1 MATEEELNNQRD
13 LNSEITQT
21 KSLEEQIID
30 LLSKR
35 RGINSDVL
43 SDQQDISN
51 VLQDQVKQQQFLI
64 SEKKLAR
71 DISNQVTKIA
81 QVSYSITKDELGLSK
96 TNTSILKQQEALEK
110 NIILAKQQQGKFSEM
125 SNQGDIESRRLNAE
139 IARSLGD
146 QAKQAKEI
154 ARQLAQTAESSNA
167 IANSG
172 GVKAFG
178 LMGDV
183 AGKLG
188 MSKMAG
194 PVKEAAE
201 AARAHGAEQ
210 IEMNAGINKGIG
222 DYKQFRA
229 EGMKMG
235 DAMKKAG
242 VSAKQ
247 VKVGKL
253 PLKATG
259 TLQAGFK
266 ALGPILKKAMGPLAL
281 IVEAVQAFIQVDKA
295 AGETAKSMGISA
307 AEGGRLNA
315 KMADAAA
322 MSGDLLVSSKDVVA
336 ANMELNKLLGTS
348 VEFSGELASEFAS
361 VKERTGLSEKAMGM
375 FTKNAMAAGTTIK
388 DQLQEV
394 TAITQ
399 EMSAQSGIMLNS
411 KDIQEGIAEM
421 SAVQQLNA
429 GRSTEEMAKQV
440 FQAKL
445 LGASQSQ
452 LESASSSLLDFE
464 SSIGAEME
472 AELLTGKQ
480 LNLEAARAAALAGD
494 QGKLAEELA
503 KNMGTSAEFGA
514 MNVLQQE
521 KMAAAMG
528 MTKEDMA
535 GMLIEQENLEKIKEA
550 GFASASDAQEKYN
563 AALKDGTLTEE
574 LKADLAKAGVLN
586 QMESATQADKLAAV
600 MEKITDLF
608 VQIVDPLMPLV
619 DALMAILDPI
629 FDILSPIMKLIGDLV
644 GLVVSVLMPAFNF
657 LMTPIK
663 AVLKAINTIG
673 TSIKS
678 IFGGLGDF
686 FTGIFTLDGD
696 MILSGFKSIVNGIVS
711 FMIMPFQLLTDL
723 VVGALNYL
731 IEGINLIPMVDIP
744 LIPSPNLAGMV
755 ALAEGGVV
763 TGPTQALIGE
773 GSEAEA
779 VLPLSKLASM
789 LPSGVAIGDSILNA
803 ATAPMR
809 GIMNTIGSI
818 FDQGDIGDALQN
830 PISGLMDTIGGMFD
844 GDSIIDKVSNVATA
858 PLRGIMDT
866 VGGLFGNED
875 LGDIIKN
882 PISGLMDTVGG
893 MFDGGSSPVSVLSD
907 AVGSIFDNDIGDT
920 LLKTITAP
928 MRAVGN
934 LIPSEGVSSAISS
947 FEEDPTGS
955 IGSVFNNV
963 KEGISNILGGDDENK
978 DNEQLKSLNE
988 KMSQLISL
996 IEKGGD
1002 VYIDGAKAGKS
1013 MVLATSRMG

>member
-51 VLQDQVKQQQFLI
+51 VLQDQVKQQQFLV

-81 QVSYSITKDELGLSK
+81 QASYSITKDELGLSK
-96 TNTSILKQQEALEK
+96 TNNSILKQQEALEK

-154 ARQLAQTAESSNA
+154 ARQLAQTAENSKEISNNFGVKSFGGMSEISKA
-167 IANSG
+167 IPGLSKFSGPFEQAGEASRSMAANIQEAAQSG
-172 GVKAFG
+172 GKG
-178 LMGDV
+178 LTKERIKQLGLEK
-183 AGKLG
+183 KLG
-188 MSKMAG
+188 NLTGSAASNVMKGMSGGAKSMMAL
-194 PVKEAAE
+194 
-201 AARAHGAEQ
+201 
-210 IEMNAGINKGIG
+210 
-222 DYKQFRA
+222 
-229 EGMKMG
+229 
-235 DAMKKAG
+235 KAG
-242 VSAKQ
+242 A
-247 VKVGKL
+247 
-253 PLKATG
+253 
-259 TLQAGFK
+259 K
-266 ALGPILKKAMGPLAL
+266 ALGPMLTKALGPVGL
-281 IVEAVQAFIQVDKA
+281 IIEAVKAFIQIDKA
-295 AGETAKSMGISA
+295 SGETAKSMGISA

-336 ANMELNKLLGTS
+336 ANMELNKMLGTS

-375 FTKNAMAAGTTIK
+375 FTKNAMAAGTSIK

-429 GRSTEEMAKQV
+429 GRSTAEMARQV

-445 LGASQSQ
+445 LGASQSD
-452 LESASSSLLDFE
+452 LLGASSSLLDFE

-494 QGKLAEELA
+494 TGKLAEELA

-514 MNVLQQE
+514 MNVIQQE
-521 KMAAAMG
+521 KLAAAMG
-528 MTKEDMA
+528 LTKEQVA

-550 GFASASDAQEKYN
+550 GFASASDAQEKYD
-563 AALKDGTLTEE
+563 AALKNGLLTEE

-608 VQIVDPLMPLV
+608 VQIVDPLMPIV

-629 FDILSPIMKLIGDLV
+629 FAILSPI
-644 GLVVSVLMPAFNF
+644 N
-657 LMTPIK
+657 
-663 AVLKAINTIG
+663 
-673 TSIKS
+673 
-678 IFGGLGDF
+678 
-686 FTGIFTLDGD
+686 
-696 MILSGFKSIVNGIVS
+696 
-711 FMIMPFQLLTDL
+711 
-723 VVGALNYL
+723 
-731 IEGINLIPMVDIP
+731 EVD
-744 LIPSPNLAGMV
+744 
-755 ALAEGGVV
+755 
-763 TGPTQALIGE
+763 
-773 GSEAEA
+773 
-779 VLPLSKLASM
+779 
-789 LPSGVAIGDSILNA
+789 
-803 ATAPMR
+803 R
-809 GIMNTIGSI
+809 R
-818 FDQGDIGDALQN
+818 F
-830 PISGLMDTIGGMFD
+830 
-844 GDSIIDKVSNVATA
+844 
-858 PLRGIMDT
+858 
-866 VGGLFGNED
+866 
-875 LGDIIKN
+875 
-882 PISGLMDTVGG
+882 
-893 MFDGGSSPVSVLSD
+893 
-907 AVGSIFDNDIGDT
+907 
-920 LLKTITAP
+920 
-928 MRAVGN
+928 
-934 LIPSEGVSSAISS
+934 
-947 FEEDPTGS
+947 
-955 IGSVFNNV
+955 
-963 KEGISNILGGDDENK
+963 
-978 DNEQLKSLNE
+978 
-988 KMSQLISL
+988 
-996 IEKGGD
+996 
-1002 VYIDGAKAGKS
+1002 
-1013 MVLATSRMG
+1013 SRTN